1 MSHHTGWI
9 PRKDLAVELGCSAR
23 NIDELVARKTFVA
36 GQDFYK
42 TGASGRGGSVMFC
55 LDSCRQALLNLTAKA
70 SEEREVT
77 PVVYD
82 EQHTAELIAN
92 AQAGAV

>member
-9 PRKDLAVELGCSAR
+9 PRKDLAEELGCSAR
-23 NIDELVARKTFVA
+23 NIDELVARKKFVA
-36 GQDFYK
+36 GQDFYR

-55 LDSCRQALLNLTAKA
+55 VDNCRQALLKLTAEA
-70 SEEREVT
+70 AGAHEQT

-92 AQAGAV
+92 AQAGVV

>member
-1 MSHHTGWI
+1 MSLNTGWI
-9 PRKDLAVELGCSAR
+9 PRKDLAEELGCSAR

-36 GQDFYK
+36 GQDFYR

-55 LDSCRQALLNLTAKA
+55 VDNCRQALLKLTAEA
-70 SEEREVT
+70 AGNQEAT

-82 EQHTAELIAN
+82 EQHAAELIAN
-92 AQAGAV
+92 VRSGAV